1 MVASCQYG
9 FLRALIVMALLA
21 VLGPAL
27 SYSQDADKP
36 TTLAERL
43 KKIKASA
50 PAGGNS
56 AGTIK
61 PPSNPHYNKILKSVA
76 LILCEA
82 DDGSTCNGTGWV
94 LDSKQRLLVTN
105 HHVIEGFSE
114 CKVFFPEFVDG
125 QLITDPAKSLVPSRG
140 IAGRVVDSDPTCD
153 LAIVQIERLSPEN
166 PELELAEASATPGQ
180 NLHSIA
186 GSAVGSQSLWIYST
200 GHVRQIV
207 RGILASG
214 YEADVLESDMATN
227 QGNSGGPVVD
237 DDGRVVAVVEGAR
250 TDARL
255 VSLKVELQ
263 SLAAYLAEGLRCVDP
278 QSVED
283 LKFAAERHLN
293 AERQEAAL
301 RLVTTALKKDK
312 QNADLFAL
320 RGKCW
325 ISQGDVDSARGDFD
339 AALKIDE
346 NCAEARCGRGLIA
359 FLDGEY
365 EEAVTEYSH
374 ALRNN
379 SDNVEYLLLRGDANS
394 CLGEAD
400 KARRDFKA
408 VLKKIPHSPPAL
420 KGLAIVEVESGNY
433 EAGLNGLNAVVEYLP
448 QDPDVYYYSGY
459 ALNATSNFEEAET
472 VLQYALKLNAEYPS
486 GHQQLGAALVGQGK
500 FEEAVDVLKVA
511 LEADDEDAESHL
523 LLGIAVFKLGDIQHG
538 SSLIKKSI
546 ELTEDEDLI
555 ATANEVLSDLQNQQ

>member
-1 MVASCQYG
+1 MFACCRSRWMRSLIG
-9 FLRALIVMALLA
+9 TALFA
-21 VLGPAL
+21 VLSPVL
-27 SYSQDADKP
+27 SYSQDGEKS

-50 PAGGNS
+50 PAGGSS
-56 AGTIK
+56 ASTIK
-61 PPSNPHYNKILKSVA
+61 PPSNPHYNKILKSVV

-82 DDGSTCNGTGWV
+82 EDGSTCSGTGWV

-125 QLITDPAKSLVPSRG
+125 QLVTDPAKSIVPSRG

-180 NLHSIA
+180 NIHSIA
-186 GSAVGSQSLWIYST
+186 GSTVGSQSLWIYST

-227 QGNSGGPVVD
+227 QGNSGGPVID
-237 DDGRVVAVVEGAR
+237 DEGRVVAVVEGAR

-278 QSVED
+278 KSVED

-293 AERQEAAL
+293 AERPEVAL
-301 RLVTTALKKDK
+301 RLVTTALKKEK
-312 QNADLFAL
+312 KNADLFAL

-325 ISQGDVDSARGDFD
+325 LSQGDVDSARGDFQD
-339 AALKIDE
+339 ALKIDG
-346 NCAEARCGRGLIA
+346 NCSEAHCGQGLIA
-359 FLDGEY
+359 FLEGNF
-365 EEAVTEYSH
+365 EEAVAEYSH
-374 ALRNN
+374 ALRND
-379 SDNVEYLLLRGDANS
+379 SDNVDYLLLRGDANGF
-394 CLGEAD
+394 LGEAD

-408 VLKKIPHSPPAL
+408 VLKQVPHSPPAL

-433 EAGLNGLNAVVEYLP
+433 EAGLNGLYAVVEYLP
-448 QDPDVYYYSGY
+448 QDPDVFYYSGF
-459 ALNATSNFEEAET
+459 ALNIASNFEEAET
-472 VLQYALKLNAEYPS
+472 VLRYTLELDAEYPY
-486 GHQQLGAALVGQGK
+486 GHQQLGNALVGLGN
-500 FEEAVDVLKVA
+500 FEEAVEVLNVA
-511 LEADDEDAESHL
+511 IEANDEDAESYL
-523 LLGIAVFKLGDIQHG
+523 LLGMAVIKLGDRQSG
-538 SSLIKKSI
+538 TSLVKKSM
-546 ELTEDEDLI
+546 ELTEDEELK
-555 ATANEVLSDLQNQQ
+555 ATAREILSDVRSGK

>member
-1 MVASCQYG
+1 MFACCRS
-9 FLRALIVMALLA
+9 RWTRSLIGMALFA

-27 SYSQDADKP
+27 SYSQDGEKS
-36 TTLAERL
+36 TTLADRL
-43 KKIKASA
+43 KKIKTSA

-56 AGTIK
+56 TSTIK
-61 PPSNPHYNKILKSVA
+61 PPSNPHYNKVLKSVA
-76 LILCEA
+76 LILCEGE
-82 DDGSTCNGTGWV
+82 DGSTCSGTGWV
-94 LDSKQRLLVTN
+94 LDAKQCLLVTN

-125 QLITDPAKSLVPSRG
+125 QLVTDPAKSIVPSRG
-140 IAGRVVDSDPTCD
+140 VAGRVVDSDPTCD
-153 LAIVQIERLSPEN
+153 LAIIQIERLSPEN
-166 PELELAEASATPGQ
+166 PELELAETSATPGQ
-180 NLHSIA
+180 NIHSIA
-186 GSAVGSQSLWIYST
+186 GSSVGSQSLWIYST

-207 RGILASG
+207 RGTLASG
-214 YEADVLESDMATN
+214 YEAEVLESDMATN

-263 SLAAYLAEGLRCVDP
+263 SLAAYLTEGLRCVDP

-293 AERQEAAL
+293 ADRPEVAL

-312 QNADLFAL
+312 KNADLFAL

-325 ISQGDVDSARGDFD
+325 ISQEDVDSARGDFK

-346 NCAEARCGRGLIA
+346 NCSEAHCGQGLIA
-359 FLDGEY
+359 FLEGKF

-374 ALRNN
+374 ALRND
-379 SDNVEYLLLRGDANS
+379 SDNVDYLLLRADANGF
-394 CLGEAD
+394 LGEAD

-408 VLKKIPHSPPAL
+408 VLKKVPHSPPAL

-433 EAGLNGLNAVVEYLP
+433 EAGLDGLNAVVEFLP
-448 QDPDVYYYSGY
+448 EDPDVYYYSGY
-459 ALNATSNFEEAET
+459 ALNVASNFEEAET
-472 VLQYALKLNAEYPS
+472 VLRYALELDAEYPY
-486 GHQQLGAALVGQGK
+486 GHQQLGTALVGLGK
-500 FEEAVDVLKVA
+500 FEEAAEVLKVA
-511 LEADDEDAESHL
+511 IEADDEDAASYL
-523 LLGIAVFKLGDIQHG
+523 LLGQSVIQLGDRQSG
-538 SSLIKKSI
+538 TSLVKKSM
-546 ELTEDEDLI
+546 ELTDDEELK
-555 ATANEVLSDLQNQQ
+555 ATAREVLNDARSR